1 MIDRYSHIC
10 QAVLDQPWAIL
21 PETYTKIVSLVQL
34 RAAGVT
40 LTRADVEARIGGS
53 PRERPETNVV
63 DGIGVISMFGV
74 LAQRM
79 NLFAS
84 ISGGTSTEQMA
95 AEFRALV
102 DDRDVRAIV
111 FAIDSPGGSVYG
123 IDELASEIRAS
134 RGRKPIIA
142 HADSMAA
149 SAAYWLGAQADEVIV
164 TPGGDVGSIGIVTAH
179 TDLSGAAEKAG
190 IKTTLISAG
199 PYKTEGNPYA
209 PLSEEAAA
217 HLQSRVDVTYTRF
230 LKAVAG
236 GRRVTESAVRTG
248 FGQGRLLGAEDAL
261 ALGMVDRIESFDQTF
276 ARLQGRA
283 VSAPAPLRAEKDAE
297 VCGSCNGSGLKPERY
312 MGDPQGQQ
320 KCPTCNG
327 TGKAATARQE
337 PSAATRASARMP
349 ESLWRALVE
358 SDL

>member
-1 MIDRYSHIC
+1 MIDRYSHIS
-10 QAVLDQPWAIL
+10 QAVFDQPWAIL
-21 PETYTKIVSLVQL
+21 PDTYAKIVGLVQL
-34 RAAGVT
+34 RNAGVT
-40 LTRADVEARIGGS
+40 LTRADVEARIGGAA
-53 PRERPETNVV
+53 RERPETDVH
-63 DGIGVISMFGV
+63 DGLGVISMFGV

-102 DDRDVRAIV
+102 DDRDVRAIL

-123 IDELASEIRAS
+123 IDELATEIRES

-142 HADSMAA
+142 HANSMAA
-149 SAAYWLGAQADEVIV
+149 SAAYWLGAQADEFIV

-190 IKTTLISAG
+190 IRTTLISAG

-209 PLSEEAAA
+209 PLTEAAAA
-217 HLQSRVDVTYTRF
+217 HLQSRVDVAYTHFVR
-230 LKAVAG
+230 AIAA
-236 GRRVTESAVRTG
+236 GRRVSESAVRSG
-248 FGQGRLLGAEDAL
+248 FGQGRLLDADD
-261 ALGMVDRIESFDQTF
+261 ARQLGMVDRIESFEATV
-276 ARLQGRA
+276 ARLHGRA
-283 VSAPAPLRAEKDAE
+283 VSTPAPRRGEQDAD
-297 VCGSCNGSGLKPERY
+297 VCERCQGSGLQSERY

-320 KCPTCNG
+320 TCPACKG